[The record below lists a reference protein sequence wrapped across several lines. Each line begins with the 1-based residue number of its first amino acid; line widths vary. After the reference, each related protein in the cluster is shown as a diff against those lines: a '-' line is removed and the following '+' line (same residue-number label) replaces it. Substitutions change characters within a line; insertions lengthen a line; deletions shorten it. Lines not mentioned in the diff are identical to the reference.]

1 VTLDREKEESLEP
14 SYTSAYGLQTRFYEA
29 GDPSA
34 RTVVLVHGG
43 EPGQQA
49 AADTWRWNIEALAA
63 QLHVLAPDRAGAGY
77 TENFATEEQ
86 LRIGEICNHLA
97 AFLDARAVRD
107 CVLVGQSRGAFVVL
121 ELARLRPD
129 LAGALVLT
137 NGASVAPRYS
147 AWKHRD
153 DFGTLLGGAENI
165 RHDLEWLTTVH
176 DRFTDDYVAEIE
188 QMLSSEGQ
196 IEARRA
202 HAAVA
207 TEYFADFERT
217 KQELL
222 GWLRSGGFD
231 KPVLM
236 AWGADD
242 PMTHLEDAIEI
253 FNLVRKASPFA
264 RMTLFN
270 RCGHSPFA
278 EYPDEFNALVASFVA
293 SLD

>member
-1 VTLDREKEESLEP
+1 
-14 SYTSAYGLQTRFYEA
+14 
-29 GDPSA
+29 
-34 RTVVLVHGG
+34 
-43 EPGQQA
+43 
-49 AADTWRWNIEALAA
+49 
-63 QLHVLAPDRAGAGY
+63 
-77 TENFATEEQ
+77 
-86 LRIGEICNHLA
+86 
-97 AFLDARAVRD
+97 
-107 CVLVGQSRGAFVVL
+107 
-121 ELARLRPD
+121 
-129 LAGALVLT
+129 
-137 NGASVAPRYS
+137 
-147 AWKHRD
+147 
-153 DFGTLLGGAENI
+153 
-165 RHDLEWLTTVH
+165 
-176 DRFTDDYVAEIE
+176 
-188 QMLSSEGQ
+188 MLSSEGQ